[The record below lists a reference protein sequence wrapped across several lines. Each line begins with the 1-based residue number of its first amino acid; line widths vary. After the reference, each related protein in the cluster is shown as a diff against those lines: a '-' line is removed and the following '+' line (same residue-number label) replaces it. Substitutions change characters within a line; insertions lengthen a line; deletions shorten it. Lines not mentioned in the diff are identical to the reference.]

1 MPPPSNF
8 AEIVDIG
15 GGLASVIGLIIT
27 ARVYFVA
34 KDAKQAAQEAL
45 VLARSRN
52 LVEELDDASQKL
64 QQIGIFLHQ
73 QEWFGTQLRIDEIA
87 AICRSA
93 LTRWPDHLS
102 EMRRNDVLSAVQ
114 LVRSIA
120 SLSAELQGRQPTPA
134 ESRRLK
140 TTHSKASELINDA
153 LGEARKAEERNGT
166 KNGN

>member
-64 QQIGIFLHQ
+64 QQIGISLHQ
-73 QEWFGTQLRIDEIA
+73 QEWFATSFRMNEIA
-87 AICRSA
+87 AICRSRPHPLA
-93 LTRWPDHLS
+93 RPPQRN
-102 EMRRNDVLSAVQ
+102 EEKRR
-114 LVRSIA
+114 
-120 SLSAELQGRQPTPA
+120 T
-134 ESRRLK
+134 
-140 TTHSKASELINDA
+140 
-153 LGEARKAEERNGT
+153 
-166 KNGN
+166 